1 MKGIVLA
8 GGSGTRLF
16 PITKGVSKQLLP
28 IYDKPMVY
36 YPISALMLAEKIS
49 YPLEMKVD
57 NRGSF
62 TEFIH
67 TENHGQVSINI
78 SKPGITKGQHW
89 HNNLVER
96 FLVVSGHGLIQLRKE
111 GMDENGNKYPVLN
124 YEVSGD
130 KLEVVEMIAGYTHNL
145 INLSDTEDMVTV
157 IWANACFDPNRPD
170 TYYDPVEQ

>member
-1 MKGIVLA
+1 MK
-8 GGSGTRLF
+8 
-16 PITKGVSKQLLP
+16 K
-28 IYDKPMVY
+28 D
-36 YPISALMLAEKIS
+36 
-49 YPLEMKVD
+49 D
-57 NRGSF
+57 RGSF

-89 HNNLVER
+89 HHNLVER

-111 GMDENGNKYPVLN
+111 GVDEHGNKYPVLN
-124 YEVSGD
+124 YEVSGE

-170 TYYDPVEQ
+170 TYFDPVE